1 MSTQTRAGIRAARAL
16 LSLLEENSAKD
27 FEAAEAILGGER
39 DLKTILQ
46 LLRKFKDH
54 EEEPLSLDRLRE
66 IVRRE
71 ILDLPL
77 SSKDMVH
84 VSAAVLGDERMRA
97 PPRLTVES
105 VLDQVLTNIEAQS
118 PSPGG
123 RVDMLT
129 ELLIRSSIQAG
140 PEHAT
145 KVPSLLRDLTI
156 QALTENLVLF
166 PTLHALSQLRTRWA
180 EEPLPYKHQE
190 PRRGLVS
197 RLLMDA
203 AQRPAKQNQ
212 LDIIRMLLR
221 EGLRG
226 PADAELAAVRRMK
239 LKKAHGE

>member
-16 LSLLEENSAKD
+16 LSLLEENSAED
-27 FEAAEAILGGER
+27 FEAAEAILGSER
-39 DLKTILQ
+39 DLTTILQ
-46 LLRKFKDH
+46 LLRKFKEH
-54 EEEPLSLDRLRE
+54 EEEPLSIERLRE

-77 SSKDMVH
+77 SSNDMVRI
-84 VSAAVLGDERMRA
+84 AELVLGDEGMRT

-105 VLDQVLTNIEAQS
+105 VLDQALTNIEAQS

-129 ELLIRSSIQAG
+129 ELLVRSAIQAG

-145 KVPSLLRDLTI
+145 KVASLLRGLAI

-180 EEPLPYKHQE
+180 EEPLLYTHQE
-190 PRRGLVS
+190 PRRRLAT

-203 AQRPAKQNQ
+203 EQRSPKESR
-212 LDIIRMLLR
+212 IVRMRMMLR

-226 PADAELAAVRRMK
+226 PADAAIAEVRRMK
-239 LKKAHGE
+239 PKKAHGE